1 MNDSSKSPLQAWILL
16 LLVALTWGTSFILIK
31 KTLTTFSV
39 TEVAAGRLFLATLFF
54 VPIMIKSRHQIPT
67 DRYRYLL
74 ISALT
79 GYIIPAFLFA
89 QAGTRLNSSL
99 SGMLNSLSPLCTLII
114 GVSFFAQPRRPLQI
128 AGILLGLLGS
138 SFLIFSKATGSLN
151 VADPYAFLILSA
163 TVLYGININ
172 TISRHLS
179 HLPSLAMTAWTF
191 AFIGPIAFVLL
202 LTSDFFPKI
211 VASENIQP
219 SLFLLGLG
227 IVSSGLASVMFNRI
241 VQLASGLFAAS
252 VTYLIPI
259 VAISWGIFD
268 GERISFQQYLGMG
281 IILTGI
287 YLVNRRE
294 SPDSSI
300 AKS

>member
-1 MNDSSKSPLQAWILL
+1 MNDSSKSPFQAWILL

-54 VPIMIKSRHQIPT
+54 VPIMIRSRHQIPT

-114 GVSFFAQPRRPLQI
+114 GVLFFAQPRRPLQI

-227 IVSSGLASVMFNRI
+227 VVSSGLASVMFNRI

-294 SPDSSI
+294 SLDSSM

>member
-67 DRYRYLL
+67 DRYRYLF